1 MYLICCLP
9 RGRPV
14 HSDSPAFFQTWNETK
29 RILVVTSVACF
40 VLFGLAFWHDALCT
54 KDFWAGLP
62 ALPAVAFLVFI
73 PAVCLLG
80 ARPSEGGIYLC
91 YKRLRL
97 LHCMCIMAS
106 ALGAI
111 TLLVAALT
119 RYRGTAAST
128 PLYVASGICSLV
140 FGSIVLLFPTDPEAV
155 LDDRPSNK
163 GYSPPPSPAVL
174 VAEAV

>member
-1 MYLICCLP
+1 M
-9 RGRPV
+9 
-14 HSDSPAFFQTWNETK
+14 
-29 RILVVTSVACF
+29 
-40 VLFGLAFWHDALCT
+40 
-54 KDFWAGLP
+54 
-62 ALPAVAFLVFI
+62 FI
-73 PAVCLLG
+73 PTVYLLG

-91 YKRLRL
+91 YQRLRL
-97 LHCMCIMAS
+97 LIYMHIMAS

-140 FGSIVLLFPTDPEAV
+140 LGSTVLLFPTDPDAV
-155 LDDRPSNK
+155 LNDCLATTSK
-163 GYSPPPSPAVL
+163 GYSPPPPAVL